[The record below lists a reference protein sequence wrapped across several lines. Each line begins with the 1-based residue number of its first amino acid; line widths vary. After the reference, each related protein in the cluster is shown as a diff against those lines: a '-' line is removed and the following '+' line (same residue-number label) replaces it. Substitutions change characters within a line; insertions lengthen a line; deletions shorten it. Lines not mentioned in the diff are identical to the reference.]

1 MAFALDTSGSVGPA
15 VLSRAARLAEAVL
28 GALPPG
34 AEAAVFTFDDE
45 ARLVLRRTA
54 DRAAVRRALL
64 AARVSGRNT
73 ALNDAL
79 YDASRYL
86 REASAARVAIVL
98 ITDGRDEDSATE
110 LEDGVRV
117 AQASAIPVF
126 TVGVGRVQERSLRR
140 IAKLTGGTYSPL
152 VAAAPAALAA
162 RIAGAGQPPPP
173 TARAGEALPAAS
185 PPVASPAAA
194 SLAAAPTADDGPG
207 AGFPWRALVLA
218 TLGTAALLGA
228 YLLVRR
234 RGKEGACCAACGRPL
249 PTPFSRCAFCASAN
263 TIPGAAIA
271 LPNVSVATVAGELS
285 PTVQA
290 RMNITEEFLEKT
302 ITLQT
307 RPVLR
312 ITRGP
317 GAGAS
322 YPLSESTAT
331 SIGRAKANDIMLED
345 VSISSQHCRVRPE
358 NGRFVVHDLQ
368 STNGTFVNDRR
379 VTAQAL
385 TEGDV
390 IQVGETALQL
400 KLEQRRQ

>member
-1 MAFALDTSGSVGPA
+1 
-15 VLSRAARLAEAVL
+15 
-28 GALPPG
+28 
-34 AEAAVFTFDDE
+34 
-45 ARLVLRRTA
+45 
-54 DRAAVRRALL
+54 
-64 AARVSGRNT
+64 
-73 ALNDAL
+73 
-79 YDASRYL
+79 
-86 REASAARVAIVL
+86 
-98 ITDGRDEDSATE
+98 
-110 LEDGVRV
+110 
-117 AQASAIPVF
+117 
-126 TVGVGRVQERSLRR
+126 
-140 IAKLTGGTYSPL
+140 
-152 VAAAPAALAA
+152 
-162 RIAGAGQPPPP
+162 
-173 TARAGEALPAAS
+173 
-185 PPVASPAAA
+185 
-194 SLAAAPTADDGPG
+194 
-207 AGFPWRALVLA
+207 
-218 TLGTAALLGA
+218 
-228 YLLVRR
+228 
-234 RGKEGACCAACGRPL
+234 
-249 PTPFSRCAFCASAN
+249 
-263 TIPGAAIA
+263 
-271 LPNVSVATVAGELS
+271 
-285 PTVQA
+285 
-290 RMNITEEFLEKT
+290 MNITEEFLEKT